1 MQKPAQG
8 VGSVQVLLYL
18 FVAAAVAVFAAA
30 CRAADAFLAALF
42 GFDDIGDGNANNQD
56 DHPNGDPSFNSHSFF
71 SLLTAEGVFLA

>member
-1 MQKPAQG
+1 MLC
-8 VGSVQVLLYL
+8 VLVNIEYS
-18 FVAAAVAVFAAA
+18 AIISPSETRAAVAVFAAA

-42 GFDDIGDGNANNQD
+42 GFDHITGCKAHDQD